1 MTGEIIEEL
10 HMQIWCEISL
20 PDGGRIV
27 DVWPIDEMH
36 WESEEACNRNVY
48 RLDASNQVVWKV
60 KREGEFDIDWEQSH
74 KYAKFLSRG
83 TDWYEDPFAHMSTTF
98 FRKNIVHKNSGD
110 EVEYLPQK
118 FYEPGMILPLST
130 YERRYELDPET
141 GVATFNGEH
150 IK

>member
-1 MTGEIIEEL
+1 MKGEVIKVL
-10 HMQIWCEISL
+10 DMKIWHEISL

-83 TDWYEDPFAHMSTTF
+83 TDWYEDPFAHMATTF
-98 FRKNIVHKNSGD
+98 CRKNIVQSKSGD
-110 EVEYLPQK
+110 KVEYIPSDKYL
-118 FYEPGMILPLST
+118 PGMILPLST
-130 YERRYELDPET
+130 YEREYELNPET
-141 GVATFNGEH
+141 GVATFTGQH